1 MSDQRVTRAQRKRHL
16 EAADWILRNAEAG
29 RSAADEAAFQKW
41 LDRDPEN
48 ARAYAAASRLMGEA
62 RIAIEADPELRDLR
76 IRRSSGSKPVLG
88 SLLLL
93 AILGSAFIGFD
104 GPMRLQ
110 ADVIAGSTEMPTIA
124 LEDGS
129 TVQLN
134 ASSAIAHDFDGARRT
149 VQLLR
154 GQAFFEVARDPG
166 RPFTVEAGEVRI
178 TALGTAFDVR
188 LGDDETDVTVTH
200 NAVRVEFANEAHE
213 ALRVEEGE
221 QAGYNHA
228 TRARTIG
235 KADSTLAL
243 AWRRGQLVVDN
254 APLSFVVEEM
264 SRHFAGRIIIATNEL
279 AGRRVSGTMIVSDT
293 DAALDFLE
301 QALGVRTTR
310 LGPVVVIRD

>member
-16 EAADWILRNAEAG
+16 EAADWIFRNAEAG

-41 LDRDPEN
+41 LARDPEN
-48 ARAYAAASRLMGEA
+48 ARAYEAASRLMGEA

-76 IRRSSGSKPVLG
+76 VRRSSGSKPVLG

-93 AILGSAFIGFD
+93 VIAGSAFIGFD

-149 VQLLR
+149 VRLLR
-154 GQAFFEVARDPG
+154 GQAFFEVARDPD
-166 RPFTVEAGEVRI
+166 RPFTVEAGDVRI

-221 QAGYNHA
+221 QAGYDHT
-228 TRARTIG
+228 TRARAISKT
-235 KADSTLAL
+235 DSTLAL

-264 SRHFAGRIIIATNEL
+264 SRHFAGRIVIATNEL

-301 QALGVRTTR
+301 QALGVRTNR
-310 LGPVVVIRD
+310 LGPVIVIRD